1 MTKTTETKPALELTV
16 PQTICLLAL
25 SRGEQPPVFPV
36 TTRRLLL
43 REKLIAPR
51 NARAPGSTERRLY
64 DITDAG
70 RKALSASPHL
80 AEAQRAL
87 DEGKKQRKPWQ

>member
-1 MTKTTETKPALELTV
+1 MTAPAPDLTL

-25 SRGEQPPVFPV
+25 SRGEQPPLFPP

-43 REKLIAPR
+43 REKLIKPLNKR
-51 NARAPGSTERRLY
+51 EPGSKERRLY

-70 RKALSASPHL
+70 RQALAASPHL
-80 AEAQRAL
+80 AAAQRAI
-87 DEGKKQRKPWQ
+87 DEGKQAKPWQ